1 MQENSL
7 HLALKQYFAG
17 ETGQIEVCIDG
28 YFVDV
33 VQDNLLIEVQTRSFS
48 SIKAKLAVL
57 MQTHK
62 VLLVHPIP
70 LIKWIVQQSGD
81 GSEQLYRRKSPRKG
95 RLEHLFNELVR
106 FPDYMNHP
114 HFSICLVL
122 THEEEIR
129 RQDGR
134 GSWRRK
140 GASIS
145 DRNLLKIDST
155 HMFSSPVD
163 FLPFLPVDLE
173 QPFTNRQL
181 AEAGKMQ
188 INLARKMSYCLR
200 LMGLIEVTG
209 KQQREML
216 YKLSQPAYNPHAKP
230 EPGANHER

>member
-7 HLALKQYFAG
+7 HLALKQHFAG
-17 ETGQIEVCIDG
+17 DTGQIEVWIDG

-48 SIKAKLAVL
+48 SIKAKLASL
-57 MQTHK
+57 MQAHK

-81 GSEQLYRRKSPRKG
+81 GSDQLYRRKSPRKG
-95 RLEHLFNELVR
+95 RLEYLFNELVR
-106 FPDYMNHP
+106 FPDYINHP
-114 HFSICLVL
+114 NFSICLVM

-129 RQDGR
+129 RQDGH

-140 GASIS
+140 GASII
-145 DRNLLKIDST
+145 DRNLLKIVAT
-155 HMFSSPVD
+155 HMFTSPFD
-163 FLPFLPVDLE
+163 FLPLLPVELE

-181 AEAGKMQ
+181 AETGKMR
-188 INLARKMSYCLR
+188 IELARRMSYCLR
-200 LMGLIEVTG
+200 QMGLIEVVG

-230 EPGANHER
+230 QTGANHER